1 MRKRQAV
8 AAVTAIILGVTGCS
22 GNTRTAATTAQATA
36 AQETTVSG
44 ETTAAQETT
53 AAESETDSQDSVQ
66 AGTAVNPEIYTGLT
80 EEEVS
85 QIEASME
92 EILANNPF
100 GLVYNGAITENVEGE
115 VNIRPVS
122 YQNQQGI
129 DLAANLYLPAGYDEN
144 GSYAA
149 IVVAHPNG
157 GVKEQVSGLFA
168 QRLAENGYITIAF
181 DAAYQGASGGVP
193 RQTDRPANRVEDIR
207 AAIDYLSTVAGV
219 DTSRIGALGICGG
232 GGYTIEAS
240 KTDKRISAVA
250 TISMFNTGRVRR
262 NGMSDGDMEGIPGRL
277 EQAAAAREQYVT
289 TGEVEYIG
297 GLNTQRV

>member
-1 MRKRQAV
+1 MRKGQAV

-22 GNTRTAATTAQATA
+22 GNTRTAATTAQTTA

-53 AAESETDSQDSVQ
+53 AAEPETDSQDSAQ

-92 EILANNPF
+92 EILANNPL

-157 GVKEQVSGLFA
+157 DVKEQVSPDCSPSALRKTA
-168 QRLAENGYITIAF
+168 ILPLPLTRLTKAPAAAF
-181 DAAYQGASGGVP
+181 PVRRTVP
-193 RQTDRPANRVEDIR
+193 T
-207 AAIDYLSTVAGV
+207 TGW
-219 DTSRIGALGICGG
+219 
-232 GGYTIEAS
+232 
-240 KTDKRISAVA
+240 RISARQ
-250 TISMFNTGRVRR
+250 S
-262 NGMSDGDMEGIPGRL
+262 
-277 EQAAAAREQYVT
+277 T
-289 TGEVEYIG
+289 T
-297 GLNTQRV
+297 

>member
-8 AAVTAIILGVTGCS
+8 LGVTGCS
-22 GNTRTAATTAQATA
+22 GNTRTAATTAPATA

-92 EILANNPF
+92 EILANKASMEEILANNPF

-122 YQNQQGI
+122 YQNQQ
-129 DLAANLYLPAGYDEN
+129 
-144 GSYAA
+144 
-149 IVVAHPNG
+149 
-157 GVKEQVSGLFA
+157 VS
-168 QRLAENGYITIAF
+168 
-181 DAAYQGASGGVP
+181 
-193 RQTDRPANRVEDIR
+193 
-207 AAIDYLSTVAGV
+207 
-219 DTSRIGALGICGG
+219 
-232 GGYTIEAS
+232 
-240 KTDKRISAVA
+240 
-250 TISMFNTGRVRR
+250 
-262 NGMSDGDMEGIPGRL
+262 PGRI
-277 EQAAAAREQYVT
+277 R
-289 TGEVEYIG
+289 
-297 GLNTQRV
+297 

>member
-22 GNTRTAATTAQATA
+22 GNTRTAATTAQTTA

-53 AAESETDSQDSVQ
+53 AAEPETDSQDSAQ

-168 QRLAENGYITIAF
+168 PSALRKTAILPLPLTRLTKAPAAAF
-181 DAAYQGASGGVP
+181 PVRRTVP
-193 RQTDRPANRVEDIR
+193 PT
-207 AAIDYLSTVAGV
+207 GW
-219 DTSRIGALGICGG
+219 
-232 GGYTIEAS
+232 
-240 KTDKRISAVA
+240 RISARQSI
-250 TISMFNTGRVRR
+250 T
-262 NGMSDGDMEGIPGRL
+262 
-277 EQAAAAREQYVT
+277 
-289 TGEVEYIG
+289 
-297 GLNTQRV
+297 

>member
-1 MRKRQAV
+1 MRKRQAAV
-8 AAVTAIILGVTGCS
+8 AAVAAIILGVTGCS

-168 QRLAENGYITIAF
+168 SALRKTAILPLPLTRLTKAPAAAF
-181 DAAYQGASGGVP
+181 PARRTVP
-193 RQTDRPANRVEDIR
+193 PT
-207 AAIDYLSTVAGV
+207 GW
-219 DTSRIGALGICGG
+219 
-232 GGYTIEAS
+232 
-240 KTDKRISAVA
+240 RISARQSI
-250 TISMFNTGRVRR
+250 T
-262 NGMSDGDMEGIPGRL
+262 
-277 EQAAAAREQYVT
+277 
-289 TGEVEYIG
+289 
-297 GLNTQRV
+297 